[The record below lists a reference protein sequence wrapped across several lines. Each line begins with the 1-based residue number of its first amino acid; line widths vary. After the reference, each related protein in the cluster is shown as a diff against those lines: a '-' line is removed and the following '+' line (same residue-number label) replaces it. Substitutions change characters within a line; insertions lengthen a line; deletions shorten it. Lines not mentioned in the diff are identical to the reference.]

1 MRTNGTSPQFYY
13 SGFVPECQ
21 VTERIF
27 IMTVKRYGELKKL
40 LGNQDILKVPKEIY
54 QYAKAQRTLFDV
66 VCDVF
71 NYGYILGIRAERAR
85 RKGGKA

>member
-1 MRTNGTSPQFYY
+1 
-13 SGFVPECQ
+13 
-21 VTERIF
+21 
-27 IMTVKRYGELKKL
+27 MTVKEYTEIKGL
-40 LGNQDILKVPKEIY
+40 LDQQDILKVPKEIY
-54 QYAKAQRTLFDV
+54 QYAKAQRDLWRI

>member
-1 MRTNGTSPQFYY
+1 MPSVYCEYTKG
-13 SGFVPECQ
+13 
-21 VTERIF
+21 ERQGGIR
-27 IMTVKRYGELKKL
+27 MTVKKYTELKRL
-40 LGNQDILKVPKEIY
+40 LDQQDILKVPKEIY

>member
-1 MRTNGTSPQFYY
+1 M
-13 SGFVPECQ
+13 
-21 VTERIF
+21 TERIF

-40 LGNQDILKVPKEIY
+40 LGNQDCFKVPEEIY
-54 QYAKAQRTLFDV
+54 QYAKAQHTLFNV

-85 RKGGKA
+85 RKGVK